1 MVATYIAPV
10 PSMAHMAH
18 MAENRHERH
27 DALSNPSYYY
37 FCHLYLNFL
46 PTPGLQS
53 R

>member
-27 DALSNPSYYY
+27 DALSYYY
-37 FCHLYLNFL
+37 SCHLYLNFL
-46 PTPGLQS
+46 PIPGLQS